1 MYGVETYAAVRQF
14 VFVEGRSKREAA
26 RVFGLGRDTVDKMCR
41 FSVPPGY
48 QRETPP
54 ARPNLDPFCS
64 HHRRMSVIKV
74 IGTYGR
80 LM

>member
-1 MYGVETYAAVRQF
+1 MYAVETYAAVRQF

-54 ARPNLDPFCS
+54 ARPNLDPFVPIIDG
-64 HHRRMSVIKV
+64 MSVIKV
-74 IGTYGR
+74 IGTYYR
-80 LM
+80 LI